1 MALLT
6 AVAVALA
13 VAACA
18 TAGWLITRN
27 QLYREL
33 DRRLA
38 AVSGGPPGPEGE
50 GPARPV
56 ARQLAEALAACSG
69 RPTAGGARPPGPF
82 EIVQLI
88 DARGRICTVPGSGSL
103 TVTAA
108 DVRVARGES
117 GPLYRDGDGV
127 TADGTKDRVRVLTRP
142 FRTDRG
148 ERAAVSF
155 ALSLDEVQG
164 PLDNLALLLAAV
176 TALGVLASA
185 GAGLMIARASLRPV
199 DELTDAVEHIAR
211 TEDLA
216 VRIPEEG
223 TDEIARLGRSF
234 NSMTAALA
242 ASREHQSQ
250 LIADAG
256 HELRTPLT
264 SLRTNIDLL
273 LRAEATGRD
282 LPAPARHDLLTSV
295 KAQMQ
300 ELTSL
305 VGDLLEL
312 ARPDETRTIPE
323 TVPLHDVLARAVD
336 RARLRGPDLT
346 INAHTQPWYVHGD
359 PASLERA
366 AVNLLDN
373 AVKFSPPGGT
383 VDVRLTGGELTV
395 RDHGPGIPTE
405 DLPHVFDRFWRSPS
419 ARSLPGSGL
428 GLSIVA
434 RVVAESGGRVALEPA
449 PGGGTLARVHLPGT
463 PTPGD

>member
-1 MALLT
+1 
-6 AVAVALA
+6 
-13 VAACA
+13 
-18 TAGWLITRN
+18 
-27 QLYREL
+27 
-33 DRRLA
+33 
-38 AVSGGPPGPEGE
+38 
-50 GPARPV
+50 
-56 ARQLAEALAACSG
+56 
-69 RPTAGGARPPGPF
+69 
-82 EIVQLI
+82 
-88 DARGRICTVPGSGSL
+88 
-103 TVTAA
+103 
-108 DVRVARGES
+108 
-117 GPLYRDGDGV
+117 
-127 TADGTKDRVRVLTRP
+127 
-142 FRTDRG
+142 
-148 ERAAVSF
+148 
-155 ALSLDEVQG
+155 
-164 PLDNLALLLAAV
+164 
-176 TALGVLASA
+176 
-185 GAGLMIARASLRPV
+185 
-199 DELTDAVEHIAR
+199 
-211 TEDLA
+211 
-216 VRIPEEG
+216 
-223 TDEIARLGRSF
+223 
-234 NSMTAALA
+234 
-242 ASREHQSQ
+242 
-250 LIADAG
+250 
-256 HELRTPLT
+256 
-264 SLRTNIDLL
+264 
-273 LRAEATGRD
+273 
-282 LPAPARHDLLTSV
+282 
-295 KAQMQ
+295 AQMQ